1 MVALEP
7 YPDDGT
13 LVEIRE
19 GERLGRDEQDNLADG
34 LNRVWDLLERQ
45 GIPVCPN
52 LDVALTNTVK
62 LIQEN
67 MTADQLTLEDA
78 VQPVRH
84 AHLTIG
90 DKMVR
95 MRTDF
100 SQYDLGGS
108 GKIRSD
114 HQLNFSC
121 FLFCKKSFIYLEGKA
136 NQ

>member
-95 MRTDF
+95 MTTDF

-108 GKIRSD
+108 GKIRSG
-114 HQLNFSC
+114 H
-121 FLFCKKSFIYLEGKA
+121 
-136 NQ
+136 

>member
-67 MTADQLTLEDA
+67 MTADQLTLKDSA
-78 VQPVRH
+78 QPVRY
-84 AHLTIG
+84 AHLMLG
-90 DKMVR
+90 DKILR
-95 MRTDF
+95 MRKDF
-100 SQYDLGGS
+100 ATYDTA
-108 GKIRSD
+108 R
-114 HQLNFSC
+114 
-121 FLFCKKSFIYLEGKA
+121 
-136 NQ
+136 